1 MTTTARAVTLAALA
15 GLAACADSGQRFNE
29 WAAPFAELGL
39 VPVEPPHED
48 LRVGDLFVYT
58 VDPEG
63 EQGGSTRNV
72 DRRIGT
78 VGRWASLPVPAV
90 IEQEYEGRP
99 ALPATPGWNEFRPE
113 GRLWPEATTDGTSI
127 FATGQVPV
135 RLRQFSMPSGARAV
149 GTDFVDAMIP
159 AEVVSLTTGAAWE
172 DTKGITLSVASAEL
186 YSLSLNALLALLVEE
201 SGDGD
206 DRGYVLKSEYSSR
219 LPLVAQLGSG
229 RVWVRV
235 ISEVLYVRS
244 LDIAIDPVHI
254 DDMEDVPP
262 PNLTSAPPPPPD
274 APTFEGDPLL
284 QPFERAGKINALLAN
299 AGVDQSPG
307 VVTRVVSAT
316 DAGVTVRRI
325 WQYPIAI
332 AVRGLTLEVD
342 SGTGGVVRIGTL
354 GKPWSNRPLATAPE
368 PQAEEEADN

>member
-1 MTTTARAVTLAALA
+1 
-15 GLAACADSGQRFNE
+15 
-29 WAAPFAELGL
+29 
-39 VPVEPPHED
+39 
-48 LRVGDLFVYT
+48 
-58 VDPEG
+58 
-63 EQGGSTRNV
+63 
-72 DRRIGT
+72 
-78 VGRWASLPVPAV
+78 
-90 IEQEYEGRP
+90 
-99 ALPATPGWNEFRPE
+99 
-113 GRLWPEATTDGTSI
+113 
-127 FATGQVPV
+127 
-135 RLRQFSMPSGARAV
+135 
-149 GTDFVDAMIP
+149 
-159 AEVVSLTTGAAWE
+159 
-172 DTKGITLSVASAEL
+172 L

-219 LPLVAQLGSG
+219 LPLIAQLGSG

-254 DDMEDVPP
+254 DDMDDLPP
-262 PNLTSAPPPPPD
+262 PNLTAAPPPPPD

-284 QPFERAGKINALLAN
+284 QPFERAGKINVLLAN

-368 PQAEEEADN
+368 PQAEEEADD